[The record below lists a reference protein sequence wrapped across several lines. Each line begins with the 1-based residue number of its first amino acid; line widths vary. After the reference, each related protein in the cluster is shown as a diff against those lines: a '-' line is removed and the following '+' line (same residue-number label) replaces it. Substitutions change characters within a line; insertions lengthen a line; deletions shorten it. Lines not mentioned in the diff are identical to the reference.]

1 MKTRKNKKV
10 RFTGNPVRELSFLT
24 WKNNSA
30 GLETMRSSL
39 WKRTLAKERTFW
51 NALVKR
57 AHIKQLQKDFEH
69 ELRLTSNATS
79 FRFLSLGCGT
89 IQIMHS
95 SASSFHWKWTWS
107 RQVHYASELDFYEN
121 KAYYITEAEKDRYIS
136 NLTCQSIEGRNLWS
150 KHGISGQVAVVNGL
164 CYYVN
169 VKYPFNTT
177 ELMCCDAE
185 TGKNDRLILKEPSE
199 ERFISLVKESGKAL
213 YCKTGTWQDSRCWR
227 IRGRSAAEIHKGS
240 RNQYPLGALD
250 GHECGLIMHQ
260 GSSQWV
266 RVGAPFKS
274 WIMPPGSPQWI
285 HLQAG
290 HMLMIAEGR
299 QTLYLCAPHKR
310 PIKIHSI
317 VAGDFNPNPW
327 AKWEDAQVQYFTIF
341 SPERLPY
348 ALSVANQS
356 SRAKLMLP
364 DPKQKSPFD
373 DLKSSMHHA
382 VSLDGTKVPYL
393 LVKSEK
399 TNRVKGL
406 LCYIYSAYGNQTNVS
421 WPYQGWAPLLTRG
434 FAIAYCYARGGG
446 DRGVSWMDAGQD
458 IEHHKTVED
467 FEATIRSAQKV
478 TGVPAERTILYGRS
492 AGGMMVGATTMRNPD
507 GSLHGALFT
516 EVPFT
521 DILRTQTNPTIDL
534 TPSGMSEYGN
544 PIKSPVAFEAMLRLS
559 PINSMPVDGAPGV
572 FVLCRTGLRD
582 QQVLPFEPVK
592 FIQKLRGQRQT
603 EPHGK
608 FLDYEKEEAHSYS
621 WATFVRERAT
631 DLALLF
637 RWSQNKI

>member
-10 RFTGNPVRELSFLT
+10 KLTGTPVRELPFLA
-24 WKNNSA
+24 WRNNTA

-69 ELRLTSNATS
+69 ELRQASKLTN
-79 FRFLSLGCGT
+79 FRFLTLGNGS

-95 SASSFHWKWTWS
+95 NASSIHWKWSWS
-107 RQVHYASELDFYEN
+107 KRIHYASELDFYEN
-121 KAYYITEAEKDRYIS
+121 KAYYITEDEKDRYVS

-169 VKYPFNTT
+169 VEYPFNTT

-185 TGKNDRLILKEPSE
+185 TGKNNRLILKEPSE
-199 ERFISLVKESGKAL
+199 ERFISLVKEGGKAL
-213 YCKTGTWQDSRCWR
+213 YCKTGTWNSSRCWR
-227 IRGRSAAEIHKGS
+227 IHGTSATELQKGS
-240 RNQYPLGALD
+240 RFQYPLGTID
-250 GHECGLIMHQ
+250 GKECGLYMKN
-260 GSSQWV
+260 GTSQWI
-266 RVGAPFKS
+266 RFGAPFTS
-274 WIMPPGSPQWI
+274 WIMPPGEPIWINPQS
-285 HLQAG
+285 G
-290 HMLMIAEGR
+290 HIITIDQGR
-299 QTLYLCAPHKR
+299 QTLFLCAPRER
-310 PIKIHSI
+310 PVKVYSI
-317 VAGDFNPNPW
+317 MAGDFNPNPW
-327 AKWEDAQVQYFTIF
+327 AKWEGAQVQHFTIF
-341 SPERLPY
+341 SPEQVPY
-348 ALSVANQS
+348 ALFVPNQS
-356 SRAKLMLP
+356 AVVKPLA
-364 DPKQKSPFD
+364 DPKHKVPFD

-382 VSLDGTKVPYL
+382 MSLDGTKVPYL

-399 TNRVKGL
+399 TNRVRGL

-421 WPYQGWAPLLTRG
+421 WPYQGWAPLLARG
-434 FAIAYCYARGGG
+434 FAIAYCYARGSG
-446 DRGVSWMDAGQD
+446 DQGIAWMDAGQD

-592 FIQKLRGQRQT
+592 FIQKLRGQRLT